1 MNADYYAYIIRKER
15 EALQEEKEYEMRKA
29 EMLAG
34 AMKNSNNYQASN
46 PFIHINLLNK
56 GSSVSQNSCTVYNI
70 TLTDDQFDDLMEVLK
85 NK

>member
-1 MNADYYAYIIRKER
+1 MNADYYAYILRKER
-15 EALQEEKEYEMRKA
+15 EALQEEREYEMSKVKNITD
-29 EMLAG
+29 
-34 AMKNSNNYQASN
+34 AMMNSHPISN

-70 TLTDDQFDDLMEVLK
+70 TLTDDQFNDLMEVLK